1 MILLTI
7 RLLEHFNSLIDYAR
21 KDKFMSNFEKYT
33 RIEAM
38 QEAMRTLNKRLEYTP
53 VARPYQTVDDEE
65 LNVLEKLIGTA
76 FDYAF
81 KMHNSEIIDTV
92 IKNCLF
98 RTKVESILN
107 ADPKY
112 REFYNNLSETDKTQY
127 INIVRDWF
135 DLDNTTPA
143 LSFEAEESLIKQAI
157 FMTFDD

>member
-1 MILLTI
+1 MPSMI
-7 RLLEHFNSLIDYAR
+7 RLLKHINSLINYTR
-21 KDKFMSNFEKYT
+21 KDKFMSSFEKYT

-38 QEAMRTLNKRLEYTP
+38 QEAMRTLNNRLYYTP
-53 VARPYQTVDDEE
+53 VARPYQTIDDEE
-65 LNVLEKLIGTA
+65 LKIVEKLIKTT
-76 FDYAF
+76 FNYAF
-81 KMHNSEIIDTV
+81 KMHNSETIDTI

-98 RTKVESILN
+98 RTKVENILN

-135 DLDNTTPA
+135 NLDNATPA

>member
-53 VARPYQTVDDEE
+53 IARPYQTIDDEE

-81 KMHNSEIIDTV
+81 KMHNSEIINT
-92 IKNCLF
+92 IIEKHFF
-98 RTKVESILN
+98 RAKVENILN

-112 REFYNNLSETDKTQY
+112 RTFYNNLSETDKTQY

-135 DLDNTTPA
+135 NLDKA
-143 LSFEAEESLIKQAI
+143 LPTIDFETEEQLIKQAI
-157 FMTFDD
+157 FMTDI

>member
-1 MILLTI
+1 
-7 RLLEHFNSLIDYAR
+7 
-21 KDKFMSNFEKYT
+21 
-33 RIEAM
+33 
-38 QEAMRTLNKRLEYTP
+38 
-53 VARPYQTVDDEE
+53 
-65 LNVLEKLIGTA
+65 
-76 FDYAF
+76 
-81 KMHNSEIIDTV
+81 MHNSETIDAI

-98 RTKVESILN
+98 RTKVENVLN

-135 DLDNTTPA
+135 DLDNATPA